1 MVREH
6 SARAQ
11 PVQDDG
17 AVVAGRTGAHYL
29 DSTGEPPFIRQVF
42 ALDAVATANGASVV
56 VRAFGCDYVP
66 GNLAGALA
74 LTKAGERARHAV
86 EIGYFLTRAGRGDEV
101 RYRSTLRDAWTL
113 TTGGTRASLV
123 GSAVEDAFAY
133 RPPRVGGP
141 ARLTHGPPAPASSPS
156 TRRASPGGR

>member
-1 MVREH
+1 M
-6 SARAQ
+6 
-11 PVQDDG
+11 
-17 AVVAGRTGAHYL
+17 
-29 DSTGEPPFIRQVF
+29 F
-42 ALDAVATANGASVV
+42 ALDAVATANGTSVV
-56 VRAFGCDYVP
+56 PAFGCDYVP

-74 LTKAGERARHAV
+74 LTKAGERARHV

-133 RPPRVGGP
+133 RPPRDGGP
-141 ARLTHGPPAPASSPS
+141 ARLTHGHAGARLLSFHQAGV
-156 TRRASPGGR
+156 TRRALTVGGSEHLGLPETGQAAVRT

>member
-1 MVREH
+1 M
-6 SARAQ
+6 
-11 PVQDDG
+11 
-17 AVVAGRTGAHYL
+17 
-29 DSTGEPPFIRQVF
+29 F
-42 ALDAVATANGASVV
+42 ALDAVATANGTSVV
-56 VRAFGCDYVP
+56 PAFGCDYVP

-74 LTKAGERARHAV
+74 LTKAGERARHV

-133 RPPRVGGP
+133 RPPRDGGP
-141 ARLTHGPPAPASSPS
+141 ARLTHGHAGARLLSFHQAGV
-156 TRRASPGGR
+156 TRRALTVGGSEHLGLRETGQTAVRT